1 MKSLGIRRSA
11 KETAPTNAAYSPQT
25 LPTLSKPVSATVPP
39 KKVIRALNSYRAS
52 APQEL
57 SFTKGDFFYV
67 IREVTHT
74 NGNDYYEAHN
84 PVTGSRGI
92 VPREMFEGFD
102 KANAAQRVVSTS
114 GPGARISGPVSPPQ
128 AIRYSNN
135 PSSPKATAVFYAVVQ
150 HDFQAERPDELDAR
164 AGDAISVV
172 AHSNREWFVAKP
184 IGKLG
189 GPGLIPASFLEV
201 RDPHTGQ
208 AIADLDELID
218 RGELPPVEE
227 WKRATMSYKAN
238 SIALGVVDSPS
249 GAPVLNSQFQKMAL
263 TSPGAENR
271 YTYGAGSPQ
280 GGYLPPHE
288 EHSPVIDQNHDAS
301 QLPVQD
307 EALPIADITRLE
319 VANPLPPGALIR
331 AEVSSFH
338 FEANDWVFRINATFK
353 PDAPP
358 TKNPFDPTP
367 HMSRELTLF
376 RVYDDFYVFQIHL
389 LRTFPIE
396 AGRDP
401 DHPDDPPPEDEE
413 GPGTRILPYMPG
425 PQDDVDETVTDTRRH
440 DLDIYLKE
448 LVALREVGAEH
459 ILRCELIRK
468 FFAAK
473 DGDIENEVPLPDG
486 EDEYNGQGGNTYK
499 NYYNQANGHGSPP
512 ADPRQTS
519 EYNTSYH
526 SHSQGNTYS
535 HHATSTAETSQYPG
549 QEPSHPYAR
558 AKPAVTQDRDS
569 RASGDSG
576 GYNRK
581 SEAERSRGWNEPAH
595 PYAREASGGSRGT
608 EPSVSSPTSRYNN
621 PPFGSPRRQNISPQQ
636 SPYTQSRESEY
647 KGHNSTY
654 STATTTVGSS
664 GNPNSPRISVSN
676 PNAAFVKIKIF
687 HSSTDELIAIRV
699 SPRVSRRQLMEK
711 IRERLGNNV
720 ENVKYRDGMAT
731 GSGGT
736 GHFVDVADDGHL
748 REWMSSGDK
757 LVLYAE

>member
-448 LVALREVGAEH
+448 LVALRE
-459 ILRCELIRK
+459 
-468 FFAAK
+468 
-473 DGDIENEVPLPDG
+473 
-486 EDEYNGQGGNTYK
+486 
-499 NYYNQANGHGSPP
+499 
-512 ADPRQTS
+512 
-519 EYNTSYH
+519 
-526 SHSQGNTYS
+526 
-535 HHATSTAETSQYPG
+535 
-549 QEPSHPYAR
+549 EPSHPYAR

-636 SPYTQSRESEY
+636 SPYAQSRDSEY

-654 STATTTVGSS
+654 STAMTNVGSS